1 MNSYEYQCAQRCYI
15 LLEELLSHLELRAQ
29 NDNLRCA
36 VCGSLLYFHKRG
48 SSNLLSS
55 SISPCIPVASTSSC
69 TSYIESPNQKMGMAS
84 DHLSPTQ
91 STFVVPIQSSSFGNG
106 SSLVNNGGNQ
116 FPIPHVY
123 NSSISLRRTQDLFS
137 DLEGEAIKSNLA
149 SQVVVPCNDFC
160 EEDYIFSRDLLIH
173 PIPSYNSSSKPI
185 EEYIQGLSSTSSSSS
200 K

>member
-1 MNSYEYQCAQRCYI
+1 MNSSEYQCAQRCYI

-106 SSLVNNGGNQ
+106 SSLVNNGGNP
-116 FPIPHVY
+116 FPILMYTTLRSVLDARKIC
-123 NSSISLRRTQDLFS
+123 SQISKEKQL
-137 DLEGEAIKSNLA
+137 NLIWL
-149 SQVVVPCNDFC
+149 V
-160 EEDYIFSRDLLIH
+160 
-173 PIPSYNSSSKPI
+173 K
-185 EEYIQGLSSTSSSSS
+185 
-200 K
+200 